1 MDNAEIQDISRET
14 RTAVAANRGDTYESG
29 SSYQVE
35 GNDTSLPDISGVP
48 DVATREGTRTL
59 RVDQTYILGP
69 TLVEEQRRPRL
80 EVSPYMLEADLTP
93 LTGMSSELQRMSAE
107 SPNSDHGSGVGSG
120 EELDDSES
128 DGLPKI

>member
-1 MDNAEIQDISRET
+1 MSTTKMDNAEIQDTSRET
-14 RTAVAANRGDTYESG
+14 RTAVAANRGNTYESG

-59 RVDQTYILGP
+59 RVDQAYILGP

-80 EVSPYMLEADLTP
+80 EISPYVHARGRLD
-93 LTGMSSELQRMSAE
+93 SSYWDELRAPENERRE
-107 SPNSDHGSGVGSG
+107 SQF
-120 EELDDSES
+120 
-128 DGLPKI
+128 